1 MKNARPNKLPPFTQ
15 AFIDRFGTPRFYLRK
30 SGMKRVPLPG
40 LPWSPEFMEA
50 RERALGGEWARP
62 KIGES
67 KTVAGT
73 VNAALIGY
81 YASSAFSPPALSES
95 TRQNRRRILEDF
107 RTDHGDKRIA
117 LMSSEALQVI
127 VDKKTPASQKN
138 FRKAMSGFL
147 KHARAMKL
155 IGHDPLADVEF
166 AKLKQGPGHLPWTSK
181 ECEQFEAAHPIGTK
195 ARLAYELLLQ
205 LGHSKCDV
213 VRVGPQHIKAGVLS
227 FPRKKTKVEF
237 HIPILPPL
245 KAAIDAMPKG
255 ERHLTFLVTE
265 YGKPFTANGFGMWF
279 RSRCDEAGL
288 PRKDTETG
296 RPRCTPHGL
305 RKSAA
310 TRFADRGA
318 TVTQLMAWF
327 GWKTPE
333 EAIRYVEAADRR
345 KAAKAAAD
353 KLRERKRTTKV
364 SNSQS
369 GLTK

>member
-1 MKNARPNKLPPFTQ
+1 
-15 AFIDRFGTPRFYLRK
+15 
-30 SGMKRVPLPG
+30 
-40 LPWSPEFMEA
+40 MEA

-62 KIGES
+62 KIGER

-81 YASSAFSPPALSES
+81 YASSAFAALGES
-95 TRQNRRRILEDF
+95 TRNNRRRILENF
-107 RTDHGDKRIA
+107 RTAHGDKRMA
-117 LMSSEALQVI
+117 LMSSDALQI
-127 VDKKTPASQKN
+127 VVDTKTPASQKD
-138 FRKAMSGFL
+138 FRKAMSGFI

-155 IGHDPLADVEF
+155 IGHDPLTGVAF
-166 AKLKQGPGHLPWTSK
+166 AKLKQGPGHLPWTSE
-181 ECEQFEAAHPIGTK
+181 ECEQFEAAHSVGTK

-213 VRVGPQHIKAGVLS
+213 VRVGPQHIKNGVLS
-227 FPRKKTKVEF
+227 FHRKKTKVDF
-237 HIPILPPL
+237 HIPLLPPL
-245 KAAIDAMPKG
+245 KAAIDAMPKN

-265 YGKPFTANGFGMWF
+265 YGKPFTANGFGNWF
-279 RSRCDEAGL
+279 RDRCNEAKL
-288 PRKDTETG
+288 PRKDAETG

-318 TVTQLMAWF
+318 TVPQLMAWF
-327 GWKTPE
+327 GWKTPA
-333 EAIRYVEAADRR
+333 EAIHYVEAADRR

-364 SNSQS
+364 SNPKP